1 MDQTHNPTMRVISIL
16 ETIASNPIGYKLSE
30 ISALLEIPIGTIS
43 PIIKTLK
50 NEKFLSFNE
59 KDQTYLLGIK
69 IFEIGSRYTQNSN
82 SYEGIVEIMTE
93 ILKKCGETVH
103 FGILDG
109 ADVLYLAKVD
119 SQEPI
124 RMYSAVGKRLPAY
137 GTGIGKALLSDHSM
151 EELQA
156 LYPHGLKPLTA
167 YTITNFD
174 ELYRQLKCIK
184 ETSFSYECEESNELI
199 RCVGMPLYKNGC
211 VVAAVSVSVPTF
223 RYSKEK
229 QELIEQA
236 LKEYSSYMTRSVA
249 FMNL

>member
-1 MDQTHNPTMRVISIL
+1 MEQIHNPTMRVISIL
-16 ETIASNPIGYKLSE
+16 ETIAANPAGYKLSE
-30 ISALLEIPIGTIS
+30 IATLLEIPIGTIS

-59 KDQTYLLGIK
+59 KEQTYILGIK

-109 ADVLYLAKVD
+109 TDVLYLAKVD
-119 SQEPI
+119 SAEPI

-137 GTGIGKALLSDHSM
+137 GTGIGKALLSEFSV
-151 EELQA
+151 EELKQ
-156 LYPHGLKPLTA
+156 LYPKGLKALTA
-167 YTITNFD
+167 YTVTDFD
-174 ELYRQLKCIK
+174 ELCRQLKCVK
-184 ETSFSYECEESNELI
+184 QTSFSYECEESNELI
-199 RCVGMPLYKNGC
+199 RCVGMPLYKNGH
-211 VVAAVSVSVPTF
+211 VAAAVSVSVPTF

-229 QELIEQA
+229 QELIERT
-236 LKEYSSYMTRSVA
+236 LKEYCSYMTQSVA
-249 FMNL
+249 LMNL